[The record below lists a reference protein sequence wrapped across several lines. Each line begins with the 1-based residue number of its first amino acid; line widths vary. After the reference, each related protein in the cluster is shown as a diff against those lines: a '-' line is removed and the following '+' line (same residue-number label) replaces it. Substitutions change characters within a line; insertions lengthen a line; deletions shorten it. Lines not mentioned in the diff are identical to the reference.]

1 MIKDNKALS
10 ADSMNDLQLAAL
22 ARFAEEESR
31 DKSSRIIYTVSDAL
45 YAGAMKFTMIFALDA
60 LGHENEFGI
69 KKRGNEW
76 VRNTGSADM

>member
-10 ADSMNDLQLAAL
+10 AASLAAL
-22 ARFAEEESR
+22 VRLAEEESR
-31 DKSSRIIYTVSDAL
+31 NKSSRLIYTVSDAL
-45 YAGAMKFTMIFALDA
+45 YDGVTKFTMIFALDS

-69 KKRGNEW
+69 RKRGNKW